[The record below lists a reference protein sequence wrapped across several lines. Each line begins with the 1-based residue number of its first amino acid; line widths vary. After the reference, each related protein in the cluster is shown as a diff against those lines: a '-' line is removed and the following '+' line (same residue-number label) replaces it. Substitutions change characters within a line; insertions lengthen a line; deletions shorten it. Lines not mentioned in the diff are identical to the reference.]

1 MPRRSILSSAERDG
15 PLVMPDN
22 PGALIRL
29 YMFSDADLAV
39 IRQRRGGSVA
49 RRCFAS
55 LRLRGRDSD
64 GVRWLV
70 RVAGAIHVVVSQL
83 ERPRCAP
90 TKGLLAKRIRV
101 KRFL

>member
-39 IRQRRGGSVA
+39 IRQRRGGLLHGGA
-49 RRCFAS
+49 LRHCAFAAVTVMAS
-55 LRLRGRDSD
+55 G
-64 GVRWLV
+64 
-70 RVAGAIHVVVSQL
+70 
-83 ERPRCAP
+83 
-90 TKGLLAKRIRV
+90 GLFA
-101 KRFL
+101 